1 MSIVK
6 IMNKYV
12 LVVSF
17 VLNAILLMFL
27 FGVVPFF
34 LYLSIVTNLALLWYV
49 KNALQASK
57 LLEEDVTDVM
67 EKINNFSNHIENI
80 YELEMFYGDENLENL
95 LTHSRQLI
103 NDFIDFQENYY
114 DVEVEDIETEDEES
128 GEEAQI

>member
-1 MSIVK
+1 
-6 IMNKYV
+6 MNKYV

>member
-1 MSIVK
+1 
-6 IMNKYV
+6 MNKYV

-17 VLNAILLMFL
+17 VLNAVLLMFL

-34 LYLSIVTNLALLWYV
+34 LYLSIVANLALLWYV

-67 EKINNFSNHIENI
+67 GKINNFSNHIENI
-80 YELEMFYGDENLENL
+80 YELEMFYGDENLESL

-114 DVEVEDIETEDEES
+114 DVEVEDIEIEDEES
-128 GEEAQI
+128 DEETQI